1 MKRTILLSL
10 LLTLVLTMAKA
21 YDEVAGFNGP
31 TWYAYTENISEGNG
45 SKSDPYLIKTAGQL
59 AMLALEV
66 NNGDSKEG
74 KYYTIAADIS
84 LNKRAENLRVLWV
97 PIGLDEDHPFSGTLT
112 NPNGYSI
119 TGMMIDVSSVATTKY
134 FGLFGYL
141 KGTVDGIRIAG
152 DSEIKL
158 SDQGDYNAGL
168 LCGYLDGGS
177 YVKHCNIED
186 SYITGTKLDGSIYIG
201 GLTGYNAQ
209 AAGDGSENGR
219 TYSCVVKTTISLEGN
234 GSSSITAGGVIG
246 RSYGK
251 VLDCH
256 AVVDMTATSFSTSN
270 ESYLGGIIGR
280 VDGGNLKYC
289 SASGDIRA
297 GVGSHAITG
306 GAFGYVNSLY
316 ANSGKYRINIDY
328 CVTTVAI
335 SGGHTL
341 GGFIGYCYVGGSLYV
356 DFTSDFSSSYID
368 ACNASYAGG
377 FIGELEY
384 SKRITDGD
392 NIWLSQ
398 AGTGNGFIG
407 TMKKPTTVNYGVIL
421 GHTTRV
427 PDANL
432 KVLPANQSRFY
443 YNGDMC
449 NYQIVG
455 DNRTIEKID
464 NYGGHIPDGDG
475 YGIYGI
481 VYGNGASLQNPGPAA
496 LNNEEPDDRLEMC
509 NTDNYKLCAML
520 FYITNDKKTLY
531 KGTDVTVDFSIED
544 IMNSTTGERVCQFTV
559 PEDVTCVK
567 VVDKH
572 IYPLDPGEVVVTVK
586 WNGLQRKVHL
596 DITYGKD
603 WTGGRNEAFEGGDG
617 TQENPYLIHNADQL
631 YSAVG
636 SKNYNKKDVYFKLVC
651 DIFFNTHLLQED
663 GTPRENAFKWNLYD
677 HDFNANLDGNGK
689 TIYGLY
695 VNKDNLS
702 QGETFGFFKN
712 LYGTVKNLAI
722 VDSEVSTNDASY
734 ADTSAGLLCGTMK
747 EGASVTN
754 CLFHGRVSVDSYC
767 GGIAGYVEN
776 NNTSITDCFTS
787 VHLTWP
793 EKGKYPQ
800 GAGDVSYYTPATLE
814 RCISTGRVEKFGQDF
829 GSSFNALDTK
839 GCYFDIQMQAGI
851 RNQSQYVQESARTTD
866 ELVNGNLMS
875 DYSAWQQ
882 EEERYP
888 MLRTFADT
896 PYGKL
901 LAMPIYFDI
910 PETSTSCYTTDRAG
924 DVQYIF
930 EFSTED
936 VFWSAIHGDTYIDV
950 INDCGAASI
959 VQRTDDNVEVLMA
972 EAQNVESQC
981 TRARRTLPLNLRSGL
996 THFRFKDHVAQ
1007 AAAEASFDKNQD
1019 KILTLREL
1027 VEANKEDFAVF
1038 NASAKANEDDLV
1050 AFPEFRYFT
1059 NTKTI
1064 EEGMLSGLDK
1074 LSELQLPK
1082 KLTTIAGNAFSGCA
1096 SLEEITVPA
1105 TFTTMNMGALYESSI
1120 KDILVNPKH
1129 KTMESIDG
1137 ALFET
1142 DNIGKKH
1149 LVIYPP
1155 GRGEE
1160 DATISTLFHYINDYA
1175 FYKVPNLRNIYIDN
1189 CLPEGNMVEPEP
1201 SEQPI
1206 IHENEEEMMH
1216 IYVNDG
1222 SYMSSQTTGVYISG
1236 LLKQYQDDYFWGEY
1250 EDNGHLH
1257 IYYPLK
1263 VTEGGW
1269 ATLYIGFPTQLPE
1282 GMMAYFVS
1290 KTNQDEKVATLKSIG
1305 RKIPA
1310 ATPVVIKAE
1319 EPGLYP
1325 LYKYEGAAPD
1335 LMKYDNRLIGTY
1347 IGQTDNGKVK
1357 WGINV
1362 NQETSIT
1369 GSVLTLGHNADKEV
1383 GFFKY
1388 NGTVVPPYRCY
1399 LSYDTIIEQ
1408 NAKTGLLLLIDDTPA
1423 GIATDINRAS
1433 SDKTQ
1438 MTSDAWYTLEGVRLP
1453 GKPATKGFY
1462 IHNGK
1467 KMVLK

>member
-1 MKRTILLSL
+1 MKKNKNMKKSILLSL
-10 LLTLVLTMAKA
+10 LLALAVTNANA
-21 YDEVAGFNGP
+21 YEELAGFNGP
-31 TWYAYTENISEGNG
+31 TWYETDYRDDITQGSGSE
-45 SKSDPYLIKTAGQL
+45 SDPYLITTRKQL
-59 AMLALEV
+59 AQLAYEV
-66 NNGDSKEG
+66 NSGDRKEG
-74 KYYTIAADIS
+74 EYYQLANDID
-84 LNKRAENLRVLWV
+84 LTQRLDGERLLWV
-97 PIGLDEDHPFSGTLT
+97 PIGLDEGHPFCGTLT
-112 NPNGYSI
+112 NPNGYTI
-119 TGMMIDVSSVATTKY
+119 TGMMIDVSSVEASKY

-141 KGTVDGIRIAG
+141 KGTVDGIHIAG

-158 SDQGDYNAGL
+158 SGQGDYNAGL
-168 LCGYLDGGS
+168 LCGYVDGGS

-186 SYITGTKLDGSIYIG
+186 SYITGTNLDGSIYIG
-201 GLTGYNAQ
+201 GLIGFNAQ
-209 AAGDGSENGR
+209 SAGDGSENGR
-219 TYSCVVKTTISLEGN
+219 TFSCVVKTTISLKGN

-256 AVVDMTATSFSTSN
+256 AVVDMTATGFSTSN
-270 ESYLGGIIGR
+270 KSYLGGIIGR
-280 VDGGNLKYC
+280 VDLGNIKYC
-289 SASGDIRA
+289 SASGDINA
-297 GVGSHAITG
+297 GVGSHSITG
-306 GAFGYVNSLY
+306 GAFGFVNSLY

-356 DFTSDFSSSYID
+356 DFTSDFSSSYVD
-368 ACNASYAGG
+368 ASNASYAGG
-377 FIGELEY
+377 FIGDLEY
-384 SKRITDGD
+384 SERITDGD

-443 YNGDMC
+443 YNGEMC

-455 DNRTIEKID
+455 NNRTIVKTD

-481 VYGNGASLQNPGPAA
+481 AYGNGASLQNPGPAA
-496 LNNEEPDDRLEMC
+496 LQNEEPNDRLEMC

-544 IMNSTTGERVCQFTV
+544 IRNSTTGERVCQFTV

-603 WTGGRNEAFEGGDG
+603 WTGGRNEVFDGGDG
-617 TQENPYLIHNADQL
+617 TQENPYLIHNADQF

-636 SKNYNKKDVYFKLVC
+636 KSGYNTKGTYFKLVC

-663 GTPRENAFKWNLYD
+663 GTPRENAIKWNLYD
-677 HDFNANLDGNGK
+677 YDFNANLDGNGK

-695 VNKDNLS
+695 VNKDKLS
-702 QGETFGFFKN
+702 EGETFGIFKN

-722 VDSEVSTNDASY
+722 VDSNVSTNDASY

-747 EGASVTN
+747 AGASVTN

-767 GGIAGYVEN
+767 GGIAGCVEN
-776 NNTSITDCFTS
+776 DNTSITDCFTS

-800 GAGDVSYYTPATLE
+800 GAGGVSHYTPATLE
-814 RCISTGRVEKFGQDF
+814 RCISTGRVEKFIRDF
-829 GSSFNALDTK
+829 GSSLNALDTK

-851 RNQSQYVQESARTTD
+851 RNQSQYVQESARTTN

-930 EFSTED
+930 EFPTED
-936 VFWSAIHGDTYIDV
+936 VSWSALHEGTYIDV

-959 VQRTDDNVEVLMA
+959 VTETGDNVEILMA

-981 TRARRTLPLNLRSGL
+981 TRARRTLPLNTRAGL
-996 THFRFKDHVAQ
+996 TSFRFKDPIAQTAAQVA
-1007 AAAEASFDKNQD
+1007 FDKD
-1019 KILTLREL
+1019 EPKGILTLREL
-1027 VEANKEDFAVF
+1027 VEATKEEFAVF
-1038 NASAKANEDDLV
+1038 NSNATGLQY
-1050 AFPEFRYFT
+1050 FPEFRYFT
-1059 NTKTI
+1059 TI
-1064 EEGMLSGLDK
+1064 TTLEEGMISGLNQ

-1082 KLTTIAGNAFSGCA
+1082 KLKTIDTNAFYDCA
-1096 SLEEITVPA
+1096 NLEEITLPA
-1105 TFTTMNMGALYESSI
+1105 TFTTLNEGGLYGSAI
-1120 KDILVNPKH
+1120 KDILVSPKH
-1129 KTMESIDG
+1129 ETMESIDG
-1137 ALFET
+1137 ALFKT
-1142 DNIGKKH
+1142 DDMGKFH
-1149 LVIYPP
+1149 LVAYPP
-1155 GRGEE
+1155 GRGEA
-1160 DATISTLFHYINDYA
+1160 DATISTHFDYIDDYA
-1175 FYKVPNLRNIYIDN
+1175 FYKIPNLTNVYIDN
-1189 CLPEGNMVEPEP
+1189 CLPEGNMVVPEYYD
-1201 SEQPI
+1201 PI
-1206 IHENEEEMMH
+1206 VHENADEMIH
-1216 IYVNDG
+1216 VYVNDG
-1222 SYMSSQTTGVYISG
+1222 SYNKLGATDIS
-1236 LLKQYQDDYFWGEY
+1236 LLFDQYVEHYFWDWY
-1250 EDNGHLH
+1250 YDNNRLH
-1257 IYYPLK
+1257 IYYPLNM
-1263 VTEGGW
+1263 TSAGW
-1269 ATLYIGFPTQLPE
+1269 ATLYIGFPTELPE
-1282 GMMAYFVS
+1282 GFNAYVV
-1290 KTNQDEKVATLKSIG
+1290 KEIDEEAQLTTLKNIG
-1305 RKIPA
+1305 RIIPA
-1310 ATPVVIKAE
+1310 TTPVVIKNAE
-1319 EPGLYP
+1319 GLQPGVYP
-1325 LYKYEGAAPD
+1325 LVRFEDVDRIPDVAKYN
-1335 LMKYDNRLIGTY
+1335 NRLVGTY
-1347 IGQTDNGKVK
+1347 IGQEGK
-1357 WGINV
+1357 WGIDV
-1362 NQETSIT
+1362 YQETSIT
-1369 GSVLTLGHNADKEV
+1369 GNVLTLGRNSQNVV
-1383 GFFKY
+1383 GFYKY
-1388 NGTVVPPYRCY
+1388 NGEVVPPYRAY
-1399 LSYDTIIEQ
+1399 LPYNTITDEV
-1408 NAKTGLLLLIDDTPA
+1408 KGFSFVIDDTIDEMPTLVQRPMSDVQTPA
-1423 GIATDINRAS
+1423 TFYDIMGRPV
-1433 SDKTQ
+1433 Q
-1438 MTSDAWYTLEGVRLP
+1438 
-1453 GKPATKGFY
+1453 GKPTRRGLY
-1462 IHNGK
+1462 IGNGK
-1467 KMVLK
+1467 KVVVK

>member
-209 AAGDGSENGR
+209 ATGDGSENGR

-246 RSYGK
+246 LSYGK

-617 TQENPYLIHNADQL
+617 TQENPYLIHNADQF

-702 QGETFGFFKN
+702 QGETFGIFKN

-722 VDSEVSTNDASY
+722 VDSNVSTNKASNVNS
-734 ADTSAGLLCGTMK
+734 SAGLLCGTMK
-747 EGASVTN
+747 EGASVSN

-767 GGIAGYVEN
+767 GGIAAHVDG

-793 EKGKYPQ
+793 ANGVSPN
-800 GAGDVSYYTPATLE
+800 GAGGVSYETPATLE
-814 RCISTGRVEKFGQDF
+814 RCVSVGRVDRFSWGYGISKNSDVN
-829 GSSFNALDTK
+829 NA
-839 GCYFDIQMQAGI
+839 CYFDTQMLGEPK
-851 RNQSQYVQESARTTD
+851 QSYIPQDDAMTTD
-866 ELVNGNLMS
+866 ELLYDNLMTS
-875 DYSAWQQ
+875 FSTWQQ

-888 MLRTFADT
+888 ILKTFADT

-901 LAMPIYFDI
+901 LTMPIYFDK
-910 PETSTSCYTTDRAG
+910 PEDADRYTVDRAG
-924 DVQYIF
+924 DVNYIF
-930 EFSTED
+930 EFPTED
-936 VFWSAIHGDTYIDV
+936 VSWSALHGNQYLDV

-959 VQRTDDNVEVLMA
+959 VKETGNDVEILIA
-972 EAQNVESQC
+972 EAENVESQC
-981 TRARRTLPLNLRSGL
+981 SRARRTLPLNLRSGL
-996 THFRFKDHVAQ
+996 THFIFKDPVAQ
-1007 AAAEASFDKNQD
+1007 NAAEIAFDKAEP
-1019 KILTLREL
+1019 IGTLTLREL
-1027 VEANKEDFAVF
+1027 VEASESNFATF
-1038 NASAKANEDDLV
+1038 NQNAKGMKSFN
-1050 AFPEFRYFT
+1050 EFRYFT
-1059 NTKTI
+1059 TTTTLKK
-1064 EEGMLSGLDK
+1064 GMISGLDE
-1074 LSELQLPK
+1074 LCELQLPK
-1082 KLTTIAGNAFSGCA
+1082 KLQAIDTEALSGCS
-1096 SLEEITVPA
+1096 SLDEITVPA
-1105 TFTTMNMGALYESSI
+1105 TFATMNEGALYNSSI
-1120 KDILVNPKH
+1120 RNIFVNSKH
-1129 KTMESIDG
+1129 TSMQSIDG
-1137 ALFET
+1137 ALYQT
-1142 DNIGKKH
+1142 DGEGKLH
-1149 LVIYPP
+1149 LVVYPP
-1155 GRGEE
+1155 GRGLA
-1160 DATISTLFHYINDYA
+1160 DATISAPLHFIDDYA
-1175 FYKVPNLRNIYIDN
+1175 FYKVPDLKNIYIDN
-1189 CLPEGNMVEPEP
+1189 CLPDGNLVWANDESIM
-1201 SEQPI
+1201 
-1206 IHENEEEMMH
+1206 HEDPNDMMH

-1222 SYMSSQTTGVYISG
+1222 SYNRSGNEEISLLFRQYLNDYI
-1236 LLKQYQDDYFWGEY
+1236 WGEY
-1250 EDNGHLH
+1250 ADNDHLH
-1257 IYYPLK
+1257 IYYPLNI
-1263 VTEGGW
+1263 TSAGW

-1282 GMMAYFVS
+1282 GTTAYI
-1290 KTNQDEKVATLKSIG
+1290 ATESDPEVTHLAKLKNIG
-1305 RKIPA
+1305 RIIPA
-1310 ATPVVIKAE
+1310 TTPVVIKGT
-1319 EPGLYP
+1319 EPGIYP
-1325 LYKYEGAAPD
+1325 LYRYDGATPSIAKYN
-1335 LMKYDNRLIGTY
+1335 NRFIGTF
-1347 IGQTDNGKVK
+1347 IGQEGK
-1357 WGINV
+1357 WGV
-1362 NQETSIT
+1362 QTNQETSIT
-1369 GSVLTLGHNADKEV
+1369 GGVLTLGRNSKGEL
-1383 GFFKY
+1383 GFFRY
-1388 NGTVVPPYRCY
+1388 TGPVVPPYRAY
-1399 LSYDTIIEQ
+1399 LTANFIIDDDTPS
-1408 NAKTGLLLLIDDTPA
+1408 KYCMFSIDDT
-1423 GIATDINRAS
+1423 ID
-1433 SDKTQ
+1433 SDLFDDQPTSITTAQQPTQ
-1438 MTSDAWYTLEGVRLP
+1438 GVSGTFYDLTGRPLP
-1453 GKPATKGFY
+1453 GKPSKPGVY
-1462 IHNGK
+1462 IFKGK
-1467 KMVLK
+1467 KIVIP

>member
-209 AAGDGSENGR
+209 ATGDGSENGR

-617 TQENPYLIHNADQL
+617 TQENPYLIHNADQF

-636 SKNYNKKDVYFKLVC
+636 SKKYNKKD
-651 DIFFNTHLLQED
+651 DSSIST
-663 GTPRENAFKWNLYD
+663 A
-677 HDFNANLDGNGK
+677 K
-689 TIYGLY
+689 TNSSSI
-695 VNKDNLS
+695 NKDNS
-702 QGETFGFFKN
+702 SKDEEEDVFQKPRT
-712 LYGTVKNLAI
+712 
-722 VDSEVSTNDASY
+722 
-734 ADTSAGLLCGTMK
+734 
-747 EGASVTN
+747 
-754 CLFHGRVSVDSYC
+754 R
-767 GGIAGYVEN
+767 GGIKHKIGNFQPGRATISVPLSSFNGISHNASFQSKLLFFNGGKPRPKFQHIPYAHEKVPEDSKKKIPFSKTEKKIEKKVEKKNIEKEKEKEKDNDNIECNININQILESKSKITKNDNKNSNNINTTNKNKNSINIEKKEKKETEKEKEKEREIGKNFYYYVMEL
-776 NNTSITDCFTS
+776 SFIGCLLDIY
-787 VHLTWP
+787 
-793 EKGKYPQ
+793 KYLNSNLIFKE
-800 GAGDVSYYTPATLE
+800 AF
-814 RCISTGRVEKFGQDF
+814 VEKFGDNLTRFFVNQMV
-829 GSSFNALDTK
+829 NA
-839 GCYFDIQMQAGI
+839 F
-851 RNQSQYVQESARTTD
+851 RTFYQ
-866 ELVNGNLMS
+866 GNLIHYDKIEVLPHLMIRR
-875 DYSAWQQ
+875 AWSSMIFV
-882 EEERYP
+882 P
-888 MLRTFADT
+888 
-896 PYGKL
+896 PK
-901 LAMPIYFDI
+901 
-910 PETSTSCYTTDRAG
+910 
-924 DVQYIF
+924 YIF
-930 EFSTED
+930 IVSGTTTAVEIYDMEKKM
-936 VFWSAIHGDTYIDV
+936 
-950 INDCGAASI
+950 INHDSDLNEKRGECTLCCINNSILYAFCG
-959 VQRTDDNVEVLMA
+959 
-972 EAQNVESQC
+972 
-981 TRARRTLPLNLRSGL
+981 
-996 THFRFKDHVAQ
+996 
-1007 AAAEASFDKNQD
+1007 
-1019 KILTLREL
+1019 
-1027 VEANKEDFAVF
+1027 FAVGE
-1038 NASAKANEDDLV
+1038 NYLS
-1050 AFPEFRYFT
+1050 
-1059 NTKTI
+1059 TI
-1064 EEGMLSGLDK
+1064 EK
-1074 LSELQLPK
+1074 
-1082 KLTTIAGNAFSGCA
+1082 C
-1096 SLEEITVPA
+1096 
-1105 TFTTMNMGALYESSI
+1105 
-1120 KDILVNPKH
+1120 
-1129 KTMESIDG
+1129 
-1137 ALFET
+1137 
-1142 DNIGKKH
+1142 
-1149 LVIYPP
+1149 
-1155 GRGEE
+1155 
-1160 DATISTLFHYINDYA
+1160 
-1175 FYKVPNLRNIYIDN
+1175 NLRNEKRTWSLVNYSTNDECLFEQCYYACSFFSDN
-1189 CLPEGNMVEPEP
+1189 SIILFGA
-1201 SEQPI
+1201 SESEKNSFQNI
-1206 IHENEEEMMH
+1206 LFDTEDEAEDFFNSL
-1216 IYVNDG
+1216 G
-1222 SYMSSQTTGVYISG
+1222 SYCDGVVMVKEAG
-1236 LLKQYQDDYFWGEY
+1236 KG
-1250 EDNGHLH
+1250 
-1257 IYYPLK
+1257 
-1263 VTEGGW
+1263 
-1269 ATLYIGFPTQLPE
+1269 
-1282 GMMAYFVS
+1282 
-1290 KTNQDEKVATLKSIG
+1290 
-1305 RKIPA
+1305 
-1310 ATPVVIKAE
+1310 AE
-1319 EPGLYP
+1319 
-1325 LYKYEGAAPD
+1325 
-1335 LMKYDNRLIGTY
+1335 
-1347 IGQTDNGKVK
+1347 
-1357 WGINV
+1357 
-1362 NQETSIT
+1362 
-1369 GSVLTLGHNADKEV
+1369 
-1383 GFFKY
+1383 
-1388 NGTVVPPYRCY
+1388 
-1399 LSYDTIIEQ
+1399 
-1408 NAKTGLLLLIDDTPA
+1408 PA
-1423 GIATDINRAS
+1423 GRYA
-1433 SDKTQ
+1433 
-1438 MTSDAWYTLEGVRLP
+1438 EV
-1453 GKPATKGFY
+1453 
-1462 IHNGK
+1462 
-1467 KMVLK
+1467 